1 MGVGSPISKALGNAL
16 FIVLVS
22 VSLLLIVGLYSI
34 IDYLFI
40 EDKYEVSKPIKPQI
54 KLVTDGKTVDT
65 VYVYKF
71 D

>member
-1 MGVGSPISKALGNAL
+1 MGEAIGKVL
-16 FIVLVS
+16 FIGLVS
-22 VSLLLIVGLYSI
+22 FGLLLMVGLYSL
-34 IDYLFI
+34 IDYVFI
-40 EDKYEVSKPIKPQI
+40 DDTFEVSAPIKPQI

>member
-1 MGVGSPISKALGNAL
+1 MGNAIAKIL
-16 FIVLVS
+16 FIGLVLFG
-22 VSLLLIVGLYSI
+22 LLLMVGLYSF
-34 IDYLFI
+34 IDYVFI
-40 EDKYEVSKPIKPQI
+40 DDTFEVSKPMKPQI

>member
-1 MGVGSPISKALGNAL
+1 MEHIGTALVMG
-16 FIVLVS
+16 LVAFG
-22 VSLLLIVGLYSI
+22 LLLMVGLYSF
-34 IDYLFI
+34 IDYAFI
-40 EDKYEVSKPIKPQI
+40 ADEFEVSTPVKPEI

>member
-1 MGVGSPISKALGNAL
+1 MGEAIGKVL
-16 FIVLVS
+16 FICLVS
-22 VSLLLIVGLYSI
+22 FGLLLMVGLYSL
-34 IDYLFI
+34 IDYMFI
-40 EDKYEVSKPIKPQI
+40 DDTYEESEPIKPQI

>member
-1 MGVGSPISKALGNAL
+1 MDSLFTALVVG
-16 FIVLVS
+16 LVS
-22 VSLLLIVGLYSI
+22 FGLMLMVGLYSL
-34 IDYLFI
+34 IDYVFI
-40 EDKYEVSKPIKPQI
+40 DDTFEVSRPIKPQI

>member
-1 MGVGSPISKALGNAL
+1 MGAGIGQGLANIL
-16 FIVLVS
+16 FIALVA

-34 IDYLFI
+34 IDYFFI
-40 EDKYEVSKPIKPQI
+40 EDKYEVAEPIKPQI

-71 D
+71 N

>member
-1 MGVGSPISKALGNAL
+1 M
-16 FIVLVS
+16 
-22 VSLLLIVGLYSI
+22 VGLYQL
-34 IDYLFI
+34 IDYVFI
-40 EDKYEVSKPIKPQI
+40 DDEFEVSAPIKPQI

>member
-1 MGVGSPISKALGNAL
+1 MGVGAGIGQGLANIL
-16 FIVLVS
+16 FIALVS

-34 IDYLFI
+34 INYFFI
-40 EDKYEVSKPIKPQI
+40 EDTYEVSTPIKPQI

>member
-1 MGVGSPISKALGNAL
+1 MGEAIGKVL
-16 FIVLVS
+16 FIGLVS
-22 VSLLLIVGLYSI
+22 FGLLLMVGLYSL
-34 IDYLFI
+34 IDYVFI
-40 EDKYEVSKPIKPQI
+40 DDTFEVSAPIKPKI

>member
-1 MGVGSPISKALGNAL
+1 MFDGLATLLFVG
-16 FIVLVS
+16 LVS
-22 VSLLLIVGLYSI
+22 FGLLLMVGGYFL
-34 IDYLFI
+34 IDYVFI
-40 EDKYEVSKPIKPQI
+40 DDEFEVSTPIKPQI

>member
-1 MGVGSPISKALGNAL
+1 MDSLFTALVVG
-16 FIVLVS
+16 LVS
-22 VSLLLIVGLYSI
+22 FGLMLMVGLYSL
-34 IDYLFI
+34 IDYVFI
-40 EDKYEVSKPIKPQI
+40 VDTFEVSRPIKPQI

>member
-1 MGVGSPISKALGNAL
+1 MDGLFTALVIG
-16 FIVLVS
+16 LVS
-22 VSLLLIVGLYSI
+22 FGLLLMVGLYSL
-34 IDYLFI
+34 IDYVFI
-40 EDKYEVSKPIKPQI
+40 DDVVEVSKPIKPQI

>member
-1 MGVGSPISKALGNAL
+1 MFDNAFGGL
-16 FIVLVS
+16 ATWFFIGLVS
-22 VSLLLIVGLYSI
+22 FGLMLMVGLYSF
-34 IDYLFI
+34 IDYVFI
-40 EDKYEVSKPIKPQI
+40 DDTFEVSEPIKPQI